1 MLISSRN
8 QFYTGFQT
16 LTGIKFVV
24 TATPGTIELDLL
36 LQAVYELYADYV
48 LKASFDLSIWLTYFF
63 SVIPK
68 SPRGSRLT
76 GALYTFN
83 SFITLLQNPFYE
95 MDMPIRCELFNRH
108 LDKLVQRMSAV
119 QSKKKGI

>member
-1 MLISSRN
+1 MLISFRN

-48 LKASFDLSIWLTYFF
+48 LKASFDLSIWLTFF
-63 SVIPK
+63 FCHTQEA
-68 SPRGSRLT
+68 R
-76 GALYTFN
+76 
-83 SFITLLQNPFYE
+83 
-95 MDMPIRCELFNRH
+95 D
-108 LDKLVQRMSAV
+108 
-119 QSKKKGI
+119 